1 MVSSS
6 LLCSSK
12 PSSVWP
18 GGSSQSEILPCV
30 AYVFCIYFYRAMSC
44 PLSVLS
50 PTRPCLLQRQPLFLP
65 FTTNIWVYAKWILTY
80 WNDLYT
86 TCFNLFLFCL
96 RFLNISPSSHFS
108 ALSIAFILFLL
119 FSSTWS
125 HYLKLFGCCR
135 AFAEANDGLIS
146 TFLQLHGKILRHSI
160 HSPFSVW
167 EMFDSFFNCWNSF
180 VVIQIFVS
188 PVPFPVTSLAQSS
201 FAFRMSNLWHHMWFH
216 SNKLTLWICD

>member
-44 PLSVLS
+44 PLFS
-50 PTRPCLLQRQPLFLP
+50 LLLGHAFFKDSHCFYLLL
-65 FTTNIWVYAKWILTY
+65 LTY
-80 WNDLYT
+80 EYMLNEYWLIA
-86 TCFNLFLFCL
+86 CFNLFLFCL

-160 HSPFSVW
+160 YSPFSVW

-188 PVPFPVTSLAQSS
+188 PAPFPVTSLAQSS